1 MKETK
6 TYAYVEIN
14 KRIFR
19 TKGEY
24 LTEREKETDTESQRD
39 RERKNIFVKER
50 ENFHGILFFSDRTTK
65 RGRGVKLDH

>member
-50 ENFHGILFFSDRTTK
+50 ERIFMVYFFLVIEPL
-65 RGRGVKLDH
+65 RGGGG